1 MVRNTKGGGNAKKQG
16 RKYQES
22 VEKREVE
29 KKREGEEYGY
39 VKEMKGGS
47 ECIVTM
53 IKGER
58 EMRCKIGGKFR
69 GRNKRSNYIEK
80 GTMLI
85 IGERSWEEGR
95 ADVIYVYDKEE
106 KERMREELGIKIM
119 DNYDEDEY
127 GEMDESSHIEFRKG
141 NEKEVNEE
149 AVKKEIL
156 ERVKEISIDDL

>member
-1 MVRNTKGGGNAKKQG
+1 MVRNTNGGGNAKKQG
-16 RKYQES
+16 RKHQES
-22 VEKREVE
+22 GEKGEVE
-29 KKREGEEYGY
+29 MKREGEEYGY
-39 VKEMKGGS
+39 VIEMKGGC
-47 ECIVTM
+47 ECIVR
-53 IKGER
+53 KEN
-58 EMRCKIGGKFR
+58 EVEVRCKIGGKFR

-106 KERMREELGIKIM
+106 KERMREEFGIRM
-119 DNYDEDEY
+119 VENREEY
-127 GEMDESSHIEFRKG
+127 EEESGIEFRKG

>member
-1 MVRNTKGGGNAKKQG
+1 
-16 RKYQES
+16 
-22 VEKREVE
+22 
-29 KKREGEEYGY
+29 
-39 VKEMKGGS
+39 
-47 ECIVTM
+47 
-53 IKGER
+53 
-58 EMRCKIGGKFR
+58 MRCKIGGKFR

-95 ADVIYVYDKEE
+95 GDVIYVYDKEE
-106 KERMREELGIKIM
+106 KERMREELGIKIKENQ
-119 DNYDEDEY
+119 DEYDEEEDA
-127 GEMDESSHIEFRKG
+127 ESSYLEFRKG

>member
-1 MVRNTKGGGNAKKQG
+1 MVRNTNGGGNAKKQG
-16 RKYQES
+16 RKHQES
-22 VEKREVE
+22 GEKREVE
-29 KKREGEEYGY
+29 MKREGEEYGY
-39 VKEMKGGS
+39 VIEMKGGC
-47 ECIVTM
+47 ECIVR
-53 IKGER
+53 KENN
-58 EMRCKIGGKFR
+58 EEVRCKIGGKFR

-106 KERMREELGIKIM
+106 KERMREEFGIRM
-119 DNYDEDEY
+119 VENREEYEEDN
-127 GEMDESSHIEFRKG
+127 GESGIEFRKG

>member
-1 MVRNTKGGGNAKKQG
+1 MVRNTNGGGKAKKQG

-22 VEKREVE
+22 VEKSKVEVA
-29 KKREGEEYGY
+29 KEGEEYGY

-47 ECIVTM
+47 ECIVKM

-95 ADVIYVYDKEE
+95 GDVIYVYDKDE
-106 KERMREELGIKIM
+106 KERMREELGIKMI
-119 DNYDEDEY
+119 DDEDEY
-127 GEMDESSHIEFRKG
+127 GEVDESSHIEFRKG

>member
-1 MVRNTKGGGNAKKQG
+1 MVRNTNGGGKAKKQG

-22 VEKREVE
+22 VEKRKVEVA
-29 KKREGEEYGY
+29 KEGEEYGY

-47 ECIVTM
+47 ECIVKM

-80 GTMLI
+80 GTLLI

-95 ADVIYVYDKEE
+95 GDVIYVYDKEE
-106 KERMREELGIKIM
+106 KERMREELGIKIKENQ
-119 DNYDEDEY
+119 DEYDEEEDA
-127 GEMDESSHIEFRKG
+127 ESSYLEFRKG